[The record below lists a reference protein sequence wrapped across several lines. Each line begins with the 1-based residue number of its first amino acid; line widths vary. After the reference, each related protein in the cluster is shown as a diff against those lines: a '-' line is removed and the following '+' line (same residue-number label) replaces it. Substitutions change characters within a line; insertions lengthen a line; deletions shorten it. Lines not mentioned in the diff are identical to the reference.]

1 MTKIKLP
8 FVNPKLMGEM
18 IRQQIRTALYYEQE
32 STKVEIAQITGLTF
46 PTVSKAMEEMKADG
60 EVLLSGLRE
69 SSGGRRPQSYMLHA
83 AHMSGLAVYLEK
95 DYTIYTLLNYVGEVI
110 LQDTLPGILDE
121 GPEALERQ
129 MKDYLERYPN
139 IRALTFG
146 VPASVTNGQIF
157 HIPSYEKFNGYD
169 LKAVYESRYQLQVRI
184 ENDMNITVLGYHN
197 QLDNNQEL
205 SLVYIYFG
213 RNGPGAGIIVN
224 GELVRGHSYF
234 AGEIFYLPLFE
245 QQSFGDIIQELAAGS
260 KKQPHD
266 PKLSDALSRLVA
278 IFTAT
283 LNPDI
288 FIFCSIN
295 LSEEELEDV
304 KSRSASY
311 VPIAH
316 LPKFMLRDWQKDY
329 IHGLKQMTIQT
340 MLGTGAE

>member
-1 MTKIKLP
+1 M
-8 FVNPKLMGEM
+8 NPKLMGEM
-18 IRQQIRTALYYEQE
+18 IRQQIRTALYYEHK

-46 PTVSKAMEEMKADG
+46 PTVSKAIEEMKADG

-69 SSGGRRPQSYMLHA
+69 SSGGRRPQIYMLNE

-95 DYTIYTLLNYVGEVI
+95 DCTIYTLLNYVGEVMM
-110 LQDTLPGILDE
+110 QDKLPGVLDE

-129 MKDYLERYPN
+129 MKDYLERYPL

-146 VPASVTNGQIF
+146 VPASVTNGQVF
-157 HIPSYEKFNGYD
+157 HIPSYEKFNGFD
-169 LKAVYESRYQLQVRI
+169 LKAAYESRYPLQVQI
-184 ENDMNITVLGYHN
+184 ENDMNATVLGYHD

-205 SLVYIYFG
+205 SLVYLYFG
-213 RNGPGAGIIVN
+213 MNGPGAGIMVN
-224 GELVRGHSYF
+224 GELVRGHTYF

-245 QQSFGDIIQELAAGS
+245 QQSFGEVIRELAMGS

-266 PKLSDALSRLVA
+266 PELMDAMSRLVA

-295 LSEEELEDV
+295 LSEQELEEV
-304 KSRSASY
+304 KSRSAVY
-311 VPIAH
+311 VPEAH
-316 LPKFMLRDWQKDY
+316 LPKLMLRDWQKDY
-329 IHGLKQMTIQT
+329 IHGLNQMTIRT